1 MNHFAILF
9 SSKRNVVS
17 ALLVLLFS
25 SSMSF
30 GQDIC
35 PGADVEIATQS
46 FSFSPSELVVDAGM
60 TVGWVNFGGL
70 HDVNGIASSINGA
83 SFNNPEAF
91 SIGAMSGNAEGVCLG
106 TFTFTIPGLYNYDCS
121 IGSHAASGMVANI
134 TVMGVVTG
142 CTDSLACN
150 YDITATEDD
159 DSCEF
164 AEPGYDCDGNCVI
177 DLDEDGICDT
187 CLEYDTIVVD
197 CACDFFDPATFTV
210 FFIDIDE
217 DNCIF
222 YEDCYCECYNDA
234 DGDGICDENE
244 TSGCMNADACNYNVN
259 STEDDDSCVFIG
271 DACDDEDESTVDDII
286 QEDCACA
293 GTSTSIVDELEDLSV
308 MIFPNPATST
318 LTITLNKKAILQ
330 VFDTTG
336 KLVDETGVV
345 SSWVLNVSDW
355 EKGLYTVKTQEGK
368 THKFIVE

>member
-121 IGSHAASGMVANI
+121 IGSHAASGMVA
-134 TVMGVVTG
+134 TVSVNAVVILG
-142 CTDSLACN
+142 CVDSAACN
-150 YDITATEDD
+150 YDAAATDD
-159 DSCEF
+159 DESCLF
-164 AEPGYDCDGNCVI
+164 VGDDCVDGNLIGVI
-177 DLDEDGICDT
+177 QD
-187 CLEYDTIVVD
+187 D
-197 CACDFFDPATFTV
+197 CSCGEVSSVSNQFDA
-210 FFIDIDE
+210 
-217 DNCIF
+217 
-222 YEDCYCECYNDA
+222 
-234 DGDGICDENE
+234 
-244 TSGCMNADACNYNVN
+244 
-259 STEDDDSCVFIG
+259 
-271 DACDDEDESTVDDII
+271 
-286 QEDCACA
+286 
-293 GTSTSIVDELEDLSV
+293 LSV
-308 MIFPNPATST
+308 SIFPNPVTST
-318 LTITLNKKAILQ
+318 LTITLNKQSALQ
-330 VFDTTG
+330 VFDAVG
-336 KLVDETGVV
+336 KLVDETGAV
-345 SSWVLNVSDW
+345 STWVLNVSDW
-355 EKGLYTVKTQEGK
+355 EKGLYTVQTQAGK

>member
-222 YEDCYCECYNDA
+222 YEDCYCECYNDE
-234 DGDGICDENE
+234 DGDGICDANE
-244 TSGCMNADACNYNVN
+244 D
-259 STEDDDSCVFIG
+259 
-271 DACDDEDESTVDDII
+271 
-286 QEDCACA
+286 
-293 GTSTSIVDELEDLSV
+293 GTIVDELEELSV
-308 MIFPNPATST
+308 RVFPNPVTAMLT
-318 LTITLNKKAILQ
+318 LALNTRSSMK
-330 VFDTTG
+330 VFDAVG
-336 KLVDETGVV
+336 KLMAETGAV
-345 SSWVLNVSDW
+345 SSWTLHVSDW
-355 EKGLYTVKTQEGK
+355 EKGLYTVTTQTGE